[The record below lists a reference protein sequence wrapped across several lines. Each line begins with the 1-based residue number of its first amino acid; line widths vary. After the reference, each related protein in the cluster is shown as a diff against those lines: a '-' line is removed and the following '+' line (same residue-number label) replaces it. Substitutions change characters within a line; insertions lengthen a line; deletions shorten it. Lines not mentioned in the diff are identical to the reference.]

1 MILVDTNIWIDFFR
15 GNCPELGELLEENKV
30 ATHWIVIGELATGSL
45 AQRAQTLAD
54 LRMLDR
60 VNEASPRE
68 TLALIENQ
76 TLYNKGLSWADV
88 QLLASALIHSV
99 PLWTRDKRLREAAQK
114 VHASWD

>member
-15 GNCPELGELLEENKV
+15 GNCPELGDLLEENKV
-30 ATHWIVIGELATGSL
+30 ACHWIVIGELATGSL
-45 AQRAQTLAD
+45 SQRAQTLAD

-60 VNEASPRE
+60 VKEASPRE

-88 QLLASALIHSV
+88 QLLASALIHAV
-99 PLWTRDKRLREAAQK
+99 PLWTRDKRLRNEAK
-114 VHASWD
+114 KLNASWD